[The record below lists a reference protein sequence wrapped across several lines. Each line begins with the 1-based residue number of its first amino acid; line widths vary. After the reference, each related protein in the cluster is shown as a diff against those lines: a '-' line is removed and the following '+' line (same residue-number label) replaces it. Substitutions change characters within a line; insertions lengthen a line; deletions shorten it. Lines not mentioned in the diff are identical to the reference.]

1 MNPVLYLVWILSTS
15 QPNIYSEQGRS
26 VRWTHFLLIISQTDK
41 KKIKRFSTR
50 EECTIFLLQELQYR
64 KDFCCKRNLSHLVC
78 GVKNRKPQSTMSFFR
93 CLSPHPS
100 TCPLVPGTHSV
111 HYLQSAANT
120 CDKDSPA
127 HIPRAHPLSSLSL
140 RSAAITCDKDFL
152 PTHQG
157 HTHSVHCS
165 SGQQLSPVT
174 RASLP
179 THQGHTHSVHYLQSV
194 ANTCD
199 KDFPAHIP
207 RAHPRSS
214 L

>member
-140 RSAAITCDKDFL
+140 RSAAITCDKDF
-152 PTHQG
+152 
-157 HTHSVHCS
+157 
-165 SGQQLSPVT
+165 
-174 RASLP
+174 
-179 THQGHTHSVHYLQSV
+179 
-194 ANTCD
+194 
-199 KDFPAHIP
+199 PAHTP
-207 RAHPRSS
+207 RAHPLSS
-214 L
+214 LFLWSAAITCDKGFPAHTSRAHPLSSLPPVSS